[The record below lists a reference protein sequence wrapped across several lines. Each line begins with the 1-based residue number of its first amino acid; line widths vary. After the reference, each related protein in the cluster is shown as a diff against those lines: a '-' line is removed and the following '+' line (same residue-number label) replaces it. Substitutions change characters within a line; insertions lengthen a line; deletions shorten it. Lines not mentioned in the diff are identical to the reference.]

1 MVTFLNKRTI
11 FVALL
16 GIKIIP
22 PKFGKRSAAK
32 IFKYIDA
39 THTNKE
45 TYFLMQNEMSFFRT
59 VTLTLMSLDSVE
71 NR

>member
-1 MVTFLNKRTI
+1 MVTFLNKRRI

-32 IFKYIDA
+32 ILKYIDA
-39 THTNKE
+39 THTNK
-45 TYFLMQNEMSFFRT
+45 R
-59 VTLTLMSLDSVE
+59 LTF
-71 NR
+71 